1 MREFTK
7 EQMAQADACDQEK
20 VQNLY
25 PYQNY
30 TLGDTSPDGRMLES
44 NPIYQVLQKS
54 KDKLGR

>member
-1 MREFTK
+1 MRKFTP

-44 NPIYQVLQKS
+44 NPMYEILQNAK
-54 KDKLGR
+54 KKFGV